1 MRYKITFSY
10 DDDAKHE
17 DWTKEDYDGQNLDLY
32 NLNDFRTLL
41 SYLKQL
47 HKTYG
52 IVKLTITGL
61 PERDVIF

>member
-1 MRYKITFSY
+1 MRYKITFLY

-47 HKTYG
+47 HKSYG
-52 IVKLTITGL
+52 IVKLIITGI
-61 PERDVIF
+61 PDRDVIF